1 MIAAGIMALA
11 IGTFPASL
19 KASCTDIKEEKP
31 AIHRLKGRI
40 IDQDGASVEYVAV
53 GIPGS
58 RTGTVSSADGKFEL
72 EIPADETDS
81 LVFRHVSYM
90 TERIPASEYMHTDT
104 MSVRLTGNEID
115 VAVVYP
121 AETKEKTLVSKGARF
136 PAAFGVF
143 NPDDTG
149 TEVGSNVK
157 VKKRF
162 IIKKFSFKVAAC
174 SIEGTKV
181 SLNVYRITDDSFENI
196 LHRPIYIDID
206 ESQDMK
212 LYEVSAEELLLLEP
226 GEYFVSIAFVGCS
239 EKDKKEWEEQK
250 TWTGKKYAE
259 ASVSN
264 QLMFPLYF
272 KSSHVR
278 NGAMGEISR
287 CGLNIGMSVF
297 GIEYYE

>member
-162 IIKKFSFKVAAC
+162 IIKKFSFKVA
-174 SIEGTKV
+174 E
-181 SLNVYRITDDSFENI
+181 
-196 LHRPIYIDID
+196 
-206 ESQDMK
+206 
-212 LYEVSAEELLLLEP
+212 
-226 GEYFVSIAFVGCS
+226 
-239 EKDKKEWEEQK
+239 
-250 TWTGKKYAE
+250 
-259 ASVSN
+259 
-264 QLMFPLYF
+264 
-272 KSSHVR
+272 
-278 NGAMGEISR
+278 
-287 CGLNIGMSVF
+287 
-297 GIEYYE
+297 

>member
-53 GIPGS
+53 GI
-58 RTGTVSSADGKFEL
+58 L
-72 EIPADETDS
+72 
-81 LVFRHVSYM
+81 
-90 TERIPASEYMHTDT
+90 
-104 MSVRLTGNEID
+104 RLTGNEID

-162 IIKKFSFKVAAC
+162 IIKKFSFKVAGRNAVAGAGGIFC
-174 SIEGTKV
+174 EHSIRRMFGKRQERMGGAEDMDREKIRR
-181 SLNVYRITDDSFENI
+181 SLCQQPADVPAVFQVQPCQKRSHGRNITMRTE
-196 LHRPIYIDID
+196 HRY
-206 ESQDMK
+206 
-212 LYEVSAEELLLLEP
+212 
-226 GEYFVSIAFVGCS
+226 VGL
-239 EKDKKEWEEQK
+239 W
-250 TWTGKKYAE
+250 
-259 ASVSN
+259 
-264 QLMFPLYF
+264 
-272 KSSHVR
+272 H
-278 NGAMGEISR
+278 
-287 CGLNIGMSVF
+287 
-297 GIEYYE
+297 

>member
-53 GIPGS
+53 GI
-58 RTGTVSSADGKFEL
+58 L
-72 EIPADETDS
+72 
-81 LVFRHVSYM
+81 
-90 TERIPASEYMHTDT
+90 
-104 MSVRLTGNEID
+104 RLTGNEID

-174 SIEGTKV
+174 SIEGTNV
-181 SLNVYRITDDSFENI
+181 SLNVYRITDDSFETI
-196 LHRPIYIDID
+196 QHRP
-206 ESQDMK
+206 
-212 LYEVSAEELLLLEP
+212 LYRHSSKP
-226 GEYFVSIAFVGCS
+226 GN
-239 EKDKKEWEEQK
+239 
-250 TWTGKKYAE
+250 E
-259 ASVSN
+259 AV
-264 QLMFPLYF
+264 
-272 KSSHVR
+272 
-278 NGAMGEISR
+278 
-287 CGLNIGMSVF
+287 
-297 GIEYYE
+297 

>member
-1 MIAAGIMALA
+1 MTAAGIMALA
-11 IGTFPASL
+11 IGIFPASL
-19 KASCTDIKEEKP
+19 KASCTDVKEEKP
-31 AIHRLKGRI
+31 AVHRLKGRI

-53 GIPGS
+53 GI
-58 RTGTVSSADGKFEL
+58 L
-72 EIPADETDS
+72 
-81 LVFRHVSYM
+81 
-90 TERIPASEYMHTDT
+90 
-104 MSVRLTGNEID
+104 RLTGNEID

-278 NGAMGEISR
+278 NGAMGKISR